1 MEEKFNLT
9 STIDFERIVIYE
21 YQKASDQR
29 KAEII
34 RQQMSEIDNFYLN
47 SKNIIKCKEDAA
59 YYLLLSTIVDARI
72 KIIDL
77 LLNK

>member
-1 MEEKFNLT
+1 MEEKFGLT

-21 YQKASDQR
+21 YQKASNQR

-34 RQQMSEIDNFYLN
+34 RQQMKEIDKFYLN
-47 SKNIIKCKEDAA
+47 YKNIIKCKEDAVHC
-59 YYLLLSTIVDARI
+59 LLLMTIVDARL